1 MDLVYIYFGILIT
14 ILICSVGGIIYLLR
28 ALHKKQQLDL
38 TEKNKYEQD
47 LAFLQQR
54 KNTLDDEI
62 KVGEDRV
69 KKTHDEF
76 QQLMARRTDEI
87 NEFYETNKQR
97 RMAQLDADISQQEAA
112 AKQLLDV
119 RLKKYEDDCN
129 DAIRTCVEQ
138 IEGIQ
143 AEAALKQEQ
152 FNSLTEPMRL
162 YEMEQQQKLFYTVQ
176 IPVDYRDDISY
187 LLTTVAQQVRHK
199 DIISKLV
206 WAEYIKP
213 AMDDTCRRVGIED
226 KSGIYKI
233 TNIDSGKCYIGKS
246 TNVKK
251 RIQDHFKS
259 SVGITSIADQ
269 AVHHA
274 MLEEGLW
281 NWAVEVVIYCDKE
294 KLNEME
300 KYYIEFF
307 KANEFGYNKNSGGGG

>member
-1 MDLVYIYFGILIT
+1 MSELNWVYIIAGGGAIFFL
-14 ILICSVGGIIYLLR
+14 GIIVFLIVKLCQKIKFDNE
-28 ALHKKQQLDL
+28 ALEKYYNEIGALQQEGEILKQRNADCREQITKAQEDYQQLIMRQ
-38 TEKNKYEQD
+38 T
-47 LAFLQQR
+47 A
-54 KNTLDDEI
+54 EI
-62 KVGEDRV
+62 DG
-69 KKTHDEF
+69 
-76 QQLMARRTDEI
+76 
-87 NEFYETNKQR
+87 FYETTKQR
-97 RMAQLDADISQQEAA
+97 RMAQLDADISQQEAT

-129 DAIRTCVEQ
+129 DAIKTCVEQ

-152 FNSLTEPMRL
+152 FSSLTEPMRL

-281 NWAVEVVIYCDKE
+281 NWAVEVIIYCDKD

-300 KYYIEFF
+300 KYYIDFF
-307 KANEFGYNKNSGGGG
+307 KAQEYGYNKTGGG